1 MRILV
6 TGGAGFIGA
15 NFIYHQLA
23 HYPEDVLLCLD
34 KLTYAGNAATLK
46 RAMDRGVEL
55 VRGDIADPETV
66 FPLFESFRPQWVV
79 NFAAESHVD
88 RSIHDPGIFV
98 HTNVQGVQVLLDAC
112 RSYGVER
119 FHQISTDEVYGDLP
133 LDRPELSFDEE
144 TPLCP
149 SSPYAASKAAADL
162 LVQSYIRTYG
172 LPATLSRASNNYGPY
187 QFPEKLIPLMILRG
201 LAGQPLPIYGTGANV
216 RDWLYVEDHCR
227 AVEAILRRGKVGQIY
242 NIGGGCE
249 RANLEVVR
257 AILDR
262 LDRPESLITFMED
275 RPGHDLRYSL
285 NIEKA
290 ARELDWRPAVP
301 FEEGLRH
308 TVEWYLAHPDWWQ
321 NIQSGAYQ
329 EKNSQI
335 PPFRSI

>member
-15 NFIYHQLA
+15 NFIYHQLNC
-23 HYPEDVLLCLD
+23 HPEDELLCLD

-46 RAMDRGVEL
+46 EAVDRGVEL

-66 FPLFESFRPQWVV
+66 GALFAHFRPQWVV

-88 RSIHDPGIFV
+88 RSIHDPGIFIR
-98 HTNVQGVQVLLDAC
+98 TNVQGVQVLLDAC
-112 RSYGVER
+112 RQHGVER

-133 LDRPELSFDEE
+133 LDRPELCFDEQS
-144 TPLCP
+144 PLHP

-162 LVQSYIRTYG
+162 LVLSYVRTYG
-172 LPATLSRASNNYGPY
+172 LPATISRASNNYGPY

-201 LAGQPLPIYGTGANV
+201 LAHQTLPIYGTGANV

-227 AVEAILRRGKVGQIY
+227 GVEAVLRRGRPGQIY

-249 RANLEVVR
+249 RTNLEVLR
-257 AILDR
+257 AILNR
-262 LDRPESLITFMED
+262 LDRPDSLLTYVAD

-285 NIEKA
+285 SSEKA
-290 ARELDWRPAVP
+290 ARELGWRPEAD
-301 FEEGLRH
+301 FDRGLER
-308 TVEWYLAHPDWWQ
+308 TVAWYLDHRPWWED
-321 NIQSGAYQ
+321 IQSGAYQ
-329 EKNSQI
+329 RNHEHI
-335 PPFRSI
+335 PPVRPA